1 MSNIEFIEETET
13 DTKNT
18 LWYNVN
24 GTKYGIVDDGYEE
37 KVIDGSFDY
46 IGEMASY
53 EVMMSIQY
61 LSEWEMKQIMSDNN
75 RLVKTP
81 SENLSFFRSWFEQNA
96 DMKSREVEL
105 SGHETISGNP
115 VILNF

>member
-1 MSNIEFIEETET
+1 MSKIEFIEETET

-37 KVIDGSFDY
+37 TVIDESFDY

-53 EVMMSIQY
+53 DICIKIQY
-61 LSEWEMKQIMSDNN
+61 IDDAELRDLMSRNN
-75 RLVKTP
+75 ELVKTP